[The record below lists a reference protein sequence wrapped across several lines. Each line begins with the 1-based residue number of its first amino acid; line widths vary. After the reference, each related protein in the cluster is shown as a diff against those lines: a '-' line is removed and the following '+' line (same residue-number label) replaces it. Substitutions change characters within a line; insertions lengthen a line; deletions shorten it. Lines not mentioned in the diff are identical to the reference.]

1 MKHLFK
7 IASIILPMVLLS
19 SCGGAKNYPYEGETI
34 ELEKP
39 LKIEIQSISQG
50 HAWLTGDDLNTF
62 FDKYLKDIKFLKTE
76 GRDLNT
82 FFDKYLKDIKF
93 LKTEGRFHGS
103 GAVLLWYEDRNI
115 GLIVGCTNYGLLYI
129 EDLENMKF
137 YAALEEINFENFNSD
152 LFYYFDKN
160 I

>member
-7 IASIILPMVLLS
+7 IASLILPMLLLS

-50 HAWLTGDDLNTF
+50 HAWLTGD
-62 FDKYLKDIKFLKTE
+62 
-76 GRDLNT
+76 DLNT

>member
-7 IASIILPMVLLS
+7 IASLILHMLLLS

-50 HAWLTGDDLNTF
+50 HAWLTGD
-62 FDKYLKDIKFLKTE
+62 
-76 GRDLNT
+76 DLNT

>member
-7 IASIILPMVLLS
+7 IASLILPMLLLS

-50 HAWLTGDDLNTF
+50 HAWLTGD
-62 FDKYLKDIKFLKTE
+62 
-76 GRDLNT
+76 DLNT

-137 YAALEEINFENFNSD
+137 YAALEEINFEDFESD
-152 LFYYFDKN
+152 IIYYFDKN

>member
-7 IASIILPMVLLS
+7 IASLILPMLLLS
-19 SCGGAKNYPYEGETI
+19 SCSGAKNYPYEGETI

-50 HAWLTGDDLNTF
+50 HAWLTGD
-62 FDKYLKDIKFLKTE
+62 
-76 GRDLNT
+76 DLNT

>member
-7 IASIILPMVLLS
+7 IASLILPMLLLS

-50 HAWLTGDDLNTF
+50 HAWLTGD
-62 FDKYLKDIKFLKTE
+62 
-76 GRDLNT
+76 DLNT

-137 YAALEEINFENFNSD
+137 YAALEEINFEDFESD

>member
-50 HAWLTGDDLNTF
+50 HAWLTGD
-62 FDKYLKDIKFLKTE
+62 
-76 GRDLNT
+76 DLNT

>member
-7 IASIILPMVLLS
+7 IASLILPILLLS

-50 HAWLTGDDLNTF
+50 HAWLTGD
-62 FDKYLKDIKFLKTE
+62 
-76 GRDLNT
+76 DLNT

>member
-7 IASIILPMVLLS
+7 IASLILPMLLLS
-19 SCGGAKNYPYEGETI
+19 SCGGAKNYQYEGETI

-50 HAWLTGDDLNTF
+50 HAWLTGD
-62 FDKYLKDIKFLKTE
+62 
-76 GRDLNT
+76 DLNT

>member
-7 IASIILPMVLLS
+7 IASLILPMVLLS

-50 HAWLTGDDLNTF
+50 HAWLTGD
-62 FDKYLKDIKFLKTE
+62 
-76 GRDLNT
+76 DLNT

>member
-7 IASIILPMVLLS
+7 IASLILPMLLLS

-50 HAWLTGDDLNTF
+50 HAWVTGDDLNTF
-62 FDKYLKDIKFLKTE
+62 FDKYLKDIKFLE
-76 GRDLNT
+76 
-82 FFDKYLKDIKF
+82 
-93 LKTEGRFHGS
+93 TEGRFHGS

-137 YAALEEINFENFNSD
+137 YAALEEINYEDFESD
-152 LFYYFDKN
+152 IIYYFDKN